1 MQLQLAQ
8 YHEYFLS
15 DIRKRLFEENFP
27 RLRKCLNELSEAD
40 IWYRPNEHSN
50 SVGNLTLHL
59 VGNLRQWVIS
69 SLLGNP
75 DIRERDQEFE
85 ERGPLPT
92 SHLLELLDQLEKE
105 MMTGLDRISP
115 EELLRVRPVQIYEE
129 NGISILIHV
138 TEHFSYHV
146 GQITYFTK
154 ARKDIDVGYYEGQ
167 DL

>member
-1 MQLQLAQ
+1 MQFQLAQ

-15 DIRKRLFEENFP
+15 DIRKRLFGENFP
-27 RLRKCLNELSEAD
+27 RLRKCLHELSEED
-40 IWYRPNEHSN
+40 IWYRPNENSN

-69 SLLGNP
+69 GLLGNL
-75 DIRERDQEFE
+75 DIRERNKEFE
-85 ERGPLPT
+85 EKGPLPT

-105 MMTGLDRISP
+105 LKAGLTGISP
-115 EELLRVRPVQIYEE
+115 EELLRVRPVQVYEE

-138 TEHFSYHV
+138 TEHCSYHV

-154 ARKDIDVGYYEGQ
+154 ARKDIDVGYYAGQ
-167 DL
+167 EL